1 MTSEGGAGKFKCA
14 LTAVGSMAMHE
25 ECMTRVGS
33 AGEFKSALT
42 AVGSIAMN
50 EGPRGLFAGYQS
62 FLLRDLPFDAIEFL
76 AYEQLKVA
84 YTTFLKGERAIS
96 PLETSAIG
104 VLLLPVVLDIVMVM
118 LMGGVLHSEAGK
130 AHPCR
135 SRLVRQRPQ
144 ERLGELGTCFPG

>member
-1 MTSEGGAGKFKCA
+1 
-14 LTAVGSMAMHE
+14 
-25 ECMTRVGS
+25 MTRVGS

-104 VLLLPVVLDIVMVM
+104 VLFLPVVLDIVMVM
-118 LMGGVLHSEAGK
+118 LMMMVWVMAGSCTVRQARLTPAEAGW
-130 AHPCR
+130 
-135 SRLVRQRPQ
+135 
-144 ERLGELGTCFPG
+144 

>member
-1 MTSEGGAGKFKCA
+1 MRSVTVRPELPFPC
-14 LTAVGSMAMHE
+14 
-25 ECMTRVGS
+25 

-84 YTTFLKGERAIS
+84 YTGFLKGERRIS

-104 VLLLPVVLDIVMVM
+104 
-118 LMGGVLHSEAGK
+118 
-130 AHPCR
+130 
-135 SRLVRQRPQ
+135 
-144 ERLGELGTCFPG
+144 TCSHTHC